1 MGEQHPGDKKHP
13 GGTNLIEARPPII
26 VSAHEDGHL
35 RLWTMEVMGPIVYLE
50 QQRMRKIKVLW
61 NES

>member
-1 MGEQHPGDKKHP
+1 MGEQHPVDKKHP
-13 GGTNLIEARPPII
+13 GGTNLIEAQPPII

-50 QQRMRKIKVLW
+50 QQRMKKIKVLW